1 MNVQKSAEEIKIEFA
16 SIKQKAL
23 VVTVIFILLAL
34 PNFIISFAGIKEV
47 FGINYDMSLIPMGI
61 GIFIFSIFVYK
72 YWKCPACNAFPG
84 GASSIKACT
93 KCGAKLK

>member
-1 MNVQKSAEEIKIEFA
+1 MNVQKTAEEIKIEFA
-16 SIKQKAL
+16 LIKQKAL
-23 VVTVIFILLAL
+23 AVTVIFILLAL
-34 PNFIISFAGIKEV
+34 PNFIINFTDTQEV
-47 FGINYDMSLIPMGI
+47 FGINYDLSLIPMGI

-84 GASSIKACT
+84 GASSIKQCT